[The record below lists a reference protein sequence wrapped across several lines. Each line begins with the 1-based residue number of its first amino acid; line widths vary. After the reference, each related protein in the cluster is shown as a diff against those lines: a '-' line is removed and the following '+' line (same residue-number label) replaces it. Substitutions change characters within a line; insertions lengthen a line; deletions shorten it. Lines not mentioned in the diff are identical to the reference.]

1 MAASVPDSPL
11 KPDRTDSAVAPN
23 TKVLRSSGLAP
34 IRAENHLRKGSSHGL
49 AQESSRR
56 PQVLVRLWR
65 RLRSLYLARAYTFI
79 TFRSIAK
86 SSVDVSD
93 STFPTVL
100 DLTSIQGADNT
111 APRED
116 LDLLLCQTPACST
129 EHNTKRQKN
138 IDAYQAALKLYEP
151 MISYPGE
158 RDLYQK
164 FTAAFARYLDISN
177 RTGALLTAGKAGDAL
192 DLATADTTVDFFHV
206 ASAALDDDLSLNAK
220 LGTEESKAVSQ
231 SSDRALWVSSGATPL
246 IVFLCALTGF
256 ILTRLIAPP
265 LLAAAAAL
273 ERVADKD
280 MTVSVE
286 ESGTDEIGRHSA
298 ALNVCFASMRT
309 VLVSVAQGAETLSAA
324 TTEICSR
331 SVQ

>member
-1 MAASVPDSPL
+1 MAWL
-11 KPDRTDSAVAPN
+11 KNLPVAR
-23 TKVLRSSGLAP
+23 KFSYAFGVVCGLC
-34 IRAENHLRKGSSHGL
+34 ILLG
-49 AQESSRR
+49 
-56 PQVLVRLWR
+56 
-65 RLRSLYLARAYTFI
+65 AYTFI

-86 SSVDVSD
+86 SSMDVSD
-93 STFPTVL
+93 SAFSTVL
-100 DLTSIQGADNT
+100 DLTSIQGAANRVR
-111 APRED
+111 RED

-164 FTAAFARYLDISN
+164 FTAAFARYLDTSN

-192 DLATADTTVDFFHV
+192 DLATADTTVDSFHG
-206 ASAALDDDLSLNAK
+206 ASAAFDDDLSLNAK

-231 SSDRALWVSSGATPL
+231 SSDRAIWVSSGATLL

-265 LLAAAAAL
+265 LQAAAAAL
-273 ERVADKD
+273 KRVADKD
-280 MTVSVE
+280 KKVSV
-286 ESGTDEIGRHSA
+286 
-298 ALNVCFASMRT
+298 
-309 VLVSVAQGAETLSAA
+309 QKA
-324 TTEICSR
+324 TKHKK
-331 SVQ
+331 